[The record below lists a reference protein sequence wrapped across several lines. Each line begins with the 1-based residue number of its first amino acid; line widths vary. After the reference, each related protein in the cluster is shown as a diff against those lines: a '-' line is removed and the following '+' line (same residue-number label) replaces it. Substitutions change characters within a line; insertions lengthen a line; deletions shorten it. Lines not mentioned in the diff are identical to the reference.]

1 MAKYMILIYGDDQ
14 QWQAMTPEERQAYTA
29 AHEAFAAEA
38 GSAILGGEELES
50 ATTATSMRSDGSG
63 GVRTTDG
70 PFLETK
76 EALGGFYL
84 LEAADLD
91 AVIALASRL
100 SEVHAG
106 HSGVEIR
113 PVVDHGL
120 RMNAEAGAAV
130 ALAHR
135 RYWGQVLATTAQL
148 TRDLDLAE
156 ECTQDAFAQAL
167 LTWPRDGIP
176 ARPGA
181 WLTTIARNRA
191 RDVLRRES
199 AFRRSMPLLTVDTAV
214 PGPEDALDDDRLRL
228 VFTCCHPALS
238 PEAQIALTL
247 RLVCGLSTAE
257 VARAFLVSESTMA
270 ARITRAKKKILT
282 ARIPYRVPSPDQLD
296 ERVDAVLEVVYLI
309 FTTGHAAPIGA
320 HLVRED
326 LVASAV
332 SLARMLHLLMPADAA
347 ISGLLALLL
356 LIDARSGTR
365 LSPEGRLLLLS
376 EQDRTR
382 WNTRLIDEGVALL
395 TDALRRRPPTRYAVE
410 AAIAA
415 VHAEAPAWEDTD
427 WSEIVALYDT
437 LLRLRPSPVVELNR
451 AVAIGLRDGPR
462 AGLRAL
468 APLETEPALATYG
481 YLSAA
486 RADFLRRLHQWS
498 QAALAYEEAL
508 TLTDNDVERAF
519 LTRRLT
525 EVRTHLRD

>member
-1 MAKYMILIYGDDQ
+1 MDD
-14 QWQAMTPEERQAYTA
+14 
-29 AHEAFAAEA
+29 
-38 GSAILGGEELES
+38 
-50 ATTATSMRSDGSG
+50 D
-63 GVRTTDG
+63 V
-70 PFLETK
+70 
-76 EALGGFYL
+76 
-84 LEAADLD
+84 
-91 AVIALASRL
+91 
-100 SEVHAG
+100 
-106 HSGVEIR
+106 
-113 PVVDHGL
+113 
-120 RMNAEAGAAV
+120 NAAV

-135 RYWGQVLATTAQL
+135 RDWAQVLATTAQL

-167 LTWPRDGIP
+167 RTWPRDGIP

-199 AFRRSMPLLTVDTAV
+199 AFRRSMPLLAPDIAV

-247 RLVCGLSTAE
+247 RLVCGLSTVE

-270 ARITRAKKKILT
+270 ARITRAKKKILK
-282 ARIPYRVPSPDQLD
+282 ARIPYRVPAPDQLD

-309 FTTGHAAPIGA
+309 FTTGHAPPVGA

-326 LVASAV
+326 LVASAIG
-332 SLARMLHLLMPADAA
+332 LARMLHLLMPAHAA
-347 ISGLLALLL
+347 ISGLLALML
-356 LIDARSGTR
+356 LIDARSATR

-382 WNTRLIDEGVALL
+382 WDAGLIDEGVALL
-395 TDALRRRPPTRYAVE
+395 TEALRRKPPTRYAVE

-415 VHAEAPAWEDTD
+415 VHAESLAWEDTD
-427 WSEIVALYDT
+427 WTEIVALYEA
-437 LLRLRPSPVVELNR
+437 LMRLRPSPVVALNR

-468 APLETEPALATYG
+468 APLQAEPALATYG

-486 RADFLRRLHQWS
+486 RADFLRRLELWS
-498 QAALAYEEAL
+498 EAALAYEEAL
-508 TLTDNDVERAF
+508 ALTDNENERSF
-519 LTRRLT
+519 LTRRLAA
-525 EVRTHLRD
+525 VRVRLRGP